1 MPYIYEA
8 ETMGTA
14 AKGKQAELIAIGR
27 LLERGYKIYT
37 PLVDTGIDCLVDVG
51 EGNYKEIQVK
61 YREDQPIFAARTF
74 RPRDNFYFICY
85 LSTRRG
91 SDFWIIPSKVFHEL
105 GVPAKVGNRE
115 YIQLRIGKEG
125 SESYNRLINYHEN
138 FSTLLTGA
146 TKEVRQSVRLASQ
159 RITGPH
165 LTQSTFESEILAILC
180 AEAVPLERMQIVRK
194 LYERLHERFSDAD
207 REFDRS
213 GMARWEKT
221 ARWAV
226 TNLKTKGLIQSI
238 GRNQWTIT
246 AKGREAAL
254 TRPKTI

>member
-1 MPYIYEA
+1 MPYVYDVE
-8 ETMGTA
+8 ELGSA
-14 AKGKQAELIAIGR
+14 AKGKQAELIVIGR

-61 YREDQPIFAARTF
+61 YREDQPIYAARTF
-74 RPRDNFYFICY
+74 KPRDNFYFICY

-91 SDFWIIPSKVFHEL
+91 SDFWIIPSKVFNEL
-105 GVPAKVGNRE
+105 GVPTRVGNRE

-125 SESYNRLINYHEN
+125 SESYGRLLNYHEN

-146 TKEVRQSVRLASQ
+146 TREVRQSVRLASQ

-165 LTQSTFESEILAILC
+165 LKQSAFENEILAILS
-180 AEAVPLERMQIVRK
+180 AESHPLERGQIVTK

-207 REFDRS
+207 REAGRA

-226 TNLKTKGLIQSI
+226 TNLKTKGLIQSS
-238 GRNQWTIT
+238 GRNQWTI
-246 AKGREAAL
+246 ASKGRDAAHML
-254 TRPKTI
+254 T

>member
-1 MPYIYEA
+1 MPYLGNVE
-8 ETMGTA
+8 ELGSA

-74 RPRDNFYFICY
+74 KPRDNFYFICY

-105 GVPAKVGNRE
+105 GVPTRIGNRE

-125 SESYNRLINYHEN
+125 SDSYSRLLNYHEN

-146 TKEVRQSVRLASQ
+146 TKEVRQTVRLASQ
-159 RITGPH
+159 RVTGPH
-165 LTQSTFESEILAILC
+165 LKQSTFENEVLSILSAQSH
-180 AEAVPLERMQIVRK
+180 PLERGQIVTK
-194 LYERLHERFSDAD
+194 LYERLHDRFSDAD
-207 REFDRS
+207 REVGKS

-226 TNLKTKGLIQSI
+226 TNLKTKGLIQST
-238 GRNQWTIT
+238 GRNQWVISSK
-246 AKGREAAL
+246 ARAVA
-254 TRPKTI
+254 

>member
-1 MPYIYEA
+1 MRYTYDSE
-8 ETMGTA
+8 ELGTA

-74 RPRDNFYFICY
+74 RPRDNFYFVCY

-91 SDFWIIPSKVFHEL
+91 SDFLIIPSKVFHEL
-105 GVPAKVGNRE
+105 GVPARVGNRE
-115 YIQLRIGKEG
+115 YVQLRIGKEG
-125 SESYNRLINYHEN
+125 SESYMRLLNYHEN
-138 FSTLLTGA
+138 FSILLTGA

-165 LTQSTFESEILAILC
+165 LRQSTFENEVLSILS
-180 AEAVPLERMQIVRK
+180 AENHPLERVQIIRK

-207 REFDRS
+207 REVGKS

-226 TNLKTKGLIQSI
+226 TNLKTKGLIQSN

-246 AKGREAAL
+246 SRGRDATPTAG
-254 TRPKTI
+254 

>member
-1 MPYIYEA
+1 MPYLDNSE
-8 ETMGTA
+8 EMGTV
-14 AKGKQAELIAIGR
+14 AKGKQAELIVIGR

-85 LSTRRG
+85 LNTRRG

-105 GVPAKVGNRE
+105 GVPAKAGNRE
-115 YIQLRIGKEG
+115 YIQLRIGREG
-125 SESYNRLINYHEN
+125 SKSYNQLINYHEN
-138 FSTLLTGA
+138 FSMLLTGA
-146 TKEVRQSVRLASQ
+146 TKEVRQSVHLASQ

-165 LTQSTFESEILAILC
+165 LKNSTFENEVLAILS
-180 AEAVPLERMQIVRK
+180 AEHQPLERKQIIDK
-194 LYERLHERFSDAD
+194 IYERLHERFSDAD
-207 REFDRS
+207 REISKS

-226 TNLKTKGLIQSI
+226 TNLKDKGFIQST

-246 AKGREAAL
+246 SKDREAIP
-254 TRPKTI
+254 T